1 MPPAETKTN
10 PNEIELAGF
19 TMPANVVLTN
29 GSSSMML
36 GGHYSNG
43 ISVSGN
49 VDRIT
54 YIGGGVMRVR
64 VGAQSVLIFASGMAA
79 EEK

>member
-1 MPPAETKTN
+1 MPPAKTDS
-10 PNEIELAGF
+10 NEIELAGF

-29 GSSSMML
+29 GSSSMMI
-36 GGHYSNG
+36 GNQYSNG
-43 ISVSGN
+43 IGVSGI

-54 YIGGGVMRVR
+54 YIGGGVIRVK
-64 VGAQSVLIFASGMAA
+64 VGDKSVLIFSSGMAA